1 MKLRGCIFRSLL
13 PSRGLNTHFSPNLV
27 RHCQKRD
34 NSSFQQVSIIFN
46 QESREFHKFS
56 LLTKFKPRYFQYPS
70 TKVEI
75 PSPELDWNFI
85 TDPAN
90 FDKIS
95 KNIALRKSSAD
106 LKIVTELHRKYISQ
120 GGLHNDT
127 DIFI

>member
-1 MKLRGCIFRSLL
+1 M
-13 PSRGLNTHFSPNLV
+13 

-34 NSSFQQVSIIFN
+34 NSSLQQVSNIFD
-46 QESREFHKFS
+46 QESFVNFLADQVEAQI
-56 LLTKFKPRYFQYPS
+56 FQYPS
-70 TKVEI
+70 TKVKI

-127 DIFI
+127 DILI